1 MSHVKFKAEWENLAH
16 NIKYLRT
23 QAQLSQRQ
31 MSMLLGISTYS
42 LRKIE
47 ALEFPPRLSAE
58 ILFLLYDHFRI
69 PPYRLLAIRLDEDE
83 ASP

>member
-1 MSHVKFKAEWENLAH
+1 MCHVKFEKEWENLAH

-23 QAQLSQRQ
+23 RARLSQKQ

-47 ALEFPPRLSAE
+47 ALEFPPRLSVE
-58 ILFLLYDHFRI
+58 ILFLIYDHFHI
-69 PPYRLLAIRLDEDE
+69 PPYRLLARLLDEDE
-83 ASP
+83 TIP